1 MWVSN
6 IENLRWPAIILGIA
20 NAVVFVLGCFFV
32 FWALP
37 SCNRHILIPLM
48 VVSFMATVR
57 IGIMVN
63 TGIAQEATAMTILE
77 HSPAVSPAAVDTA
90 FRHQTRVRYKKW
102 LWWTRFAT
110 VVTVLQFAGA
120 SYLLYNMASF
130 MSHNETTNHCIL
142 GTASSN
148 IPWKKHLMG
157 FFVITVCFAALLQC
171 FTGTDILKWRSFYA
185 TQDDA
190 WKAHYRE
197 VFDHGIREAL
207 CCMGRVKYLSVLEE
221 DEVFSVARLLGDL
234 VAYRAA
240 GTGHLELMAGL
251 ALLRNQGQSPKS
263 FEECMETP
271 EEKIRE
277 AADLHKFAEAAYTG
291 PLLDFGRNPFLF
303 PCVWLNRQG
312 ILTPWARNRRP
323 VLDGDNWLR
332 GHAAAFLKYVKL
344 SPEVL
349 RKGRVNQAKCKAAYF
364 VLVLHHL
371 RSVVIAVRGT
381 ETPEDLI
388 TDSLCREC
396 ALSVEDLDGL
406 INSPNI
412 HAEVRQ
418 SVISSFPHHGHSG
431 IVEAARDLFM
441 QIEVSPRDDESG
453 SNGLLSSLLG
463 VGCECEGYSIR
474 IVGHSLGGAIA
485 TLIGLRLYHRYP
497 NLHVYTYGALPCV
510 DSVVANACSEFV
522 TSIVYNNE
530 FSSRLSVGS
539 IMRLRAAAITA
550 MSQDSETD
558 TAMILRL
565 ARHFLHVSKYQQN
578 GTEVKDSAS
587 DVTSRAIT
595 EEKLND
601 HIYESE
607 YRVNIKVCNDEDQDL
622 ILWDDADME
631 DRVIQSDH
639 DEFTNPFSNDV
650 MSNHD
655 PVSQFMVSVPRSE
668 SLTSRDPP
676 EMYLPGLVIHIVP
689 QPRSFDMPQCRG
701 CAVQEKTQCH
711 KAYIANRE
719 SFKDI
724 IVSPSMF
731 LDHLPWRC
739 HDAMKQLLQAQ
750 RSQVQSLQVRSS
762 QLVPNQPE
770 SV

>member
-1 MWVSN
+1 IIWNRETEHVGKNSSSVFQFLLPNGSEIQTLNNNQFLGIQTHKIYKNNVPPNPSASISYTTTNTNKLTLPHTEPSIFNQRHRERGIAAMWVSN

-20 NAVVFVLGCFFV
+20 NAVVFVLGGFFV

-48 VVSFMATVR
+48 VVSFMAAVR

-90 FRHQTRVRYKKW
+90 FRHQTR
-102 LWWTRFAT
+102 
-110 VVTVLQFAGA
+110 
-120 SYLLYNMASF
+120 
-130 MSHNETTNHCIL
+130 
-142 GTASSN
+142 
-148 IPWKKHLMG
+148 
-157 FFVITVCFAALLQC
+157 C

-221 DEVFSVARLLGDL
+221 DEVFLVARLLGDL

-349 RKGRVNQAKCKAAYF
+349 RKGRVNQAKY
-364 VLVLHHL
+364 
-371 RSVVIAVRGT
+371 
-381 ETPEDLI
+381 
-388 TDSLCREC
+388 
-396 ALSVEDLDGL
+396 LDGL

-412 HAEVRQ
+412 DAEVRQ

-441 QIEVSPRDDESG
+441 QIEVSPRDDDTLTYHRNVGVAESG

-650 MSNHD
+650 ISNHD
-655 PVSQFMVSVPRSE
+655 PVSQFMESVPRSE

-701 CAVQEKTQCH
+701 CAVQETTQCH

-750 RSQVQSLQVRSS
+750 GSQVQSLQVRSS
-762 QLVPNQPE
+762 QLVPNQRE
-770 SV
+770 STQ